1 MITKNK
7 VKNLTYIDRDSNA
20 EEVVDKLFK
29 TARGEMILFVQ
40 SHIDKL
46 QSKDAGTFYTVI
58 DEFKIV
64 NKEMQNQIEFYKGA
78 VTHYYARQLKD
89 YWGETIPTSILK
101 DCDQEIKKRVGFICY
116 DWEGKSTNETN
127 SVLNFR
133 DTKEFSLFLN
143 DVENVCFE
151 DEGYLFPDSEHFKS
165 LVKEKGRGIAIRQ
178 AFNEL
183 KAWYKNKFNQNI

>member
-20 EEVVDKLFK
+20 EEIVDKLFK
-29 TARGEMILFVQ
+29 NSRDEMILFVQ

-64 NKEMQNQIEFYKGA
+64 NEEMQNQIEFYKGA

-89 YWGETIPTSILK
+89 YWGETIPASILK
-101 DCDQEIKKRVGFICY
+101 ECDKEIKKRVGFICY
-116 DWEGKSTNETN
+116 DWEGKPTNETN

-151 DEGYLFPDSEHFKS
+151 DEGYMFPDSEHFKL

-183 KAWYKNKFNQNI
+183 KAWYKNKFNQNV